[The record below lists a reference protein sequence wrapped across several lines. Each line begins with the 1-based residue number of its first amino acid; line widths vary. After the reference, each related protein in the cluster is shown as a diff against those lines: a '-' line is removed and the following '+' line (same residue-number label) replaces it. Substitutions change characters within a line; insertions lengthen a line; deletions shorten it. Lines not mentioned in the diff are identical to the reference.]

1 MVAGGAMVNQDV
13 APYTIVQ
20 GDRAKTVG
28 INLVGLQRRGFSEEA
43 IRTIK
48 KAYKLV
54 FRSRLRLEDALDKI
68 SQELGEGPELRI
80 FTDFIRQSQRGIAR

>member
-28 INLVGLQRRGFSEEA
+28 INLVGLQRRGFSDEA

-68 SQELGEGPELRI
+68 SQELDEGPELRV

>member
-28 INLVGLQRRGFSEEA
+28 INLVGLQRRGFSDEA

-68 SQELGEGPELRI
+68 AQDLGEGPELNA